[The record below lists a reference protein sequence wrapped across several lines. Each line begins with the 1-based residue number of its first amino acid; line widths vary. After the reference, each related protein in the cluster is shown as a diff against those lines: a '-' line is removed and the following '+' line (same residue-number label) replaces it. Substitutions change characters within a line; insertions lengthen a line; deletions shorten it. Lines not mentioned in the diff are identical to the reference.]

1 MQVLKDEHKEQLT
14 NEKVNKP
21 IPWFANDELVEHET
35 LFLYRKE
42 AGQNSLLDKFT
53 IDLGMMPTFEDFQ
66 FAVKELHGGGIYEA
80 TARSVSGAYTKR
92 LNFSLAG
99 FPKRPK
105 EEQQQTLAP
114 VQPDNGLKEILLMMA
129 EANRQANERHEK
141 LLEKMAEKPPV
152 PEADPFLMVERVAK
166 LLGTTGATPPVPK
179 STLETLLE
187 AKQIQELL
195 GGSEMTAGT
204 DGWGAVTAALGP
216 LSEVLKENTINERL
230 KLQLEHQKLKNQV
243 AAPVPPA
250 VPANAP
256 QVVQTIAAP
265 KFAALIAKFK
275 PVLAGLIPYVEQGQ
289 PPSVIA
295 SALLASVPDT
305 DKPELLE
312 FLSRDDALNDMARL
326 EPKVANHW
334 DWFTE
339 LANEL
344 IDLIEQATPNDTAT
358 TAEPTAP
365 TPAVAQVEAI
375 GGSAGDTANAT
386 DHGKASTPR
395 TRKPRSK
402 GASVTTGETA

>member
-21 IPWFANDELVEHET
+21 IPWFASDELCEYET
-35 LFLYRKE
+35 FFLYRKE
-42 AGQNSLLDKFT
+42 AGQQCLLDKFT
-53 IDLGMMPTFEDFQ
+53 IDLGTMPTFEDFQ
-66 FAVKELHGGGIYEA
+66 MAVKELHGGGIYEA
-80 TARSVSGAYTKR
+80 TARSPSGAYAKR
-92 LNFSLAG
+92 LPFSLAG

-114 VQPDNGLKEILLMMA
+114 VQPDNGLKEVLLVMV

-141 LLEKMAEKPPV
+141 LLAEMREQNKKPEV
-152 PEADPFLMVERVAK
+152 DPFLVIERVAGV
-166 LLGTTGATPPVPK
+166 LGKTGATPPVPK

-195 GGSEMTAGT
+195 GGAEMAAGT

-230 KLQLEHQKLKNQV
+230 KLQIALKQSQNK
-243 AAPVPPA
+243 APAPVQA
-250 VPANAP
+250 AQVTAP
-256 QVVQTIAAP
+256 QTVQTIAAP

-344 IDLIEQATPNDTAT
+344 IDLIEQATPNDTGI
-358 TAEPTAP
+358 TAAPTAP
-365 TPAVAQVEAI
+365 TTTEPKIEVI

>member
-1 MQVLKDEHKEQLT
+1 MDIDAVATATKE
-14 NEKVNKP
+14 KI
-21 IPWFANDELVEHET
+21 IPWFASDELCEHET
-35 LFLYRKE
+35 FFLYRKE
-42 AGQNSLLDKFT
+42 AGQQCLLDKFT
-53 IDLGMMPTFEDFQ
+53 IDLGTMPTFEDFQ
-66 FAVKELHGGGIYEA
+66 MAVKELHGGGIYEA
-80 TARSVSGAYTKR
+80 TARTPSGAYAKR
-92 LNFSLAG
+92 LQFSLAG

-129 EANRQANERHEK
+129 EANRQANERQEK
-141 LLEKMAEKPPV
+141 ILEKMAEKPPV

-230 KLQLEHQKLKNQV
+230 KLQIALKQSQNK
-243 AAPVPPA
+243 APAPVQPA
-250 VPANAP
+250 AQVTAP
-256 QVVQTIAAP
+256 QQVQTIAAP

-344 IDLIEQATPNDTAT
+344 IDLIEQATPNDTGI
-358 TAEPTAP
+358 TAAPTAP
-365 TPAVAQVEAI
+365 TTTEPKIEVI

>member
-1 MQVLKDEHKEQLT
+1 MTTEAQA
-14 NEKVNKP
+14 NELNHV
-21 IPWFANDELVEHET
+21 NDESEKWWASVDTDNQDET
-35 LFLYRKE
+35 VFLSRKE
-42 AGQNSLLDKFT
+42 SGQWCLLDRISVDQDTSPT
-53 IDLGMMPTFEDFQ
+53 IEDFK
-66 FAVKELHGGGIYEA
+66 FSVKELHGGGIYEA
-80 TARSVSGAYTKR
+80 VIRTPKGALARR
-92 LNFSLAG
+92 IPFSLAG
-99 FPKRPK
+99 LPKRQR
-105 EEQQQTLAP
+105 EEQPQQLAP
-114 VQPDNGLKEILLMMA
+114 VQPDNGLKEVLMMIA
-129 EANRQANERHEK
+129 ESNRQAAERQEK
-141 LLEKMAEKPPV
+141 LLLAMMEQNKKPEP
-152 PEADPFLMVERVAK
+152 DPFLMFERYATI
-166 LLGTTGATPPVPK
+166 LGKTGATAPVPK
-179 STLETLLE
+179 TTLETLLE

-195 GGSEMTAGT
+195 GGNEMTVGT

-230 KLQLEHQKLKNQV
+230 KLQIALKQTQNK
-243 AAPVPPA
+243 APVPPA

-344 IDLIEQATPNDTAT
+344 IDLIEQATPNDTGN

-402 GASVTTGETA
+402 SAGVTTGQAT

>member
-1 MQVLKDEHKEQLT
+1 MNIEAVATATKE
-14 NEKVNKP
+14 KI
-21 IPWFANDELVEHET
+21 IPWFASDELSEHET
-35 LFLYRKE
+35 FFLYRKE
-42 AGQNSLLDKFT
+42 AGQQCLLDKFT
-53 IDLGMMPTFEDFQ
+53 IDLGTMPTFEDFQ
-66 FAVKELHGGGIYEA
+66 MAVKELHGGGIYEA
-80 TARSVSGAYTKR
+80 TARTPSGAYSKR
-92 LNFSLAG
+92 LQFSLAG

-105 EEQQQTLAP
+105 EEQQQQLAP

-152 PEADPFLMVERVAK
+152 PEVDPFLIVERVAG
-166 LLGTTGATPPVPK
+166 LLGKTGAAPPAPK
-179 STLETLLE
+179 TMLEQMIEL
-187 AKQIQELL
+187 KQVKDIL
-195 GGSEMTAGT
+195 SEDLPMTGGT

-230 KLQLEHQKLKNQV
+230 KLQIALKQSQNK
-243 AAPVPPA
+243 APAPVQA
-250 VPANAP
+250 A
-256 QVVQTIAAP
+256 QVTAQPVETIAAP

-289 PPSVIA
+289 PPSLIA

-344 IDLIEQATPNDTAT
+344 IELIQATHNDTGT

-365 TPAVAQVEAI
+365 TTTVTQVEAI
-375 GGSAGDTANAT
+375 GGSAGNTANAT

-402 GASVTTGETA
+402 SAGVTTS